1 MDAGIEEKAAHY
13 IAEIRSVQPEGPYR
27 LGGWS
32 LGGSVAYEMARQL
45 KEQGQEVNLLA
56 LLDAGL
62 RDTDDSVE
70 QAVTA
75 DNAAMLHLSLNE
87 MLGGAIT
94 PSLDHLRTLELD
106 EQLQF
111 VMELARRSNKMVP
124 DFQLS
129 QARRLFNLYKNN
141 LHALRDYRPRR
152 YPGRIV
158 IFRPSE
164 ELPEGTD
171 NLARNWDKL
180 ADGCVET
187 HLVPGTHHNMVMKPN
202 VSVLA
207 EILSEYLNETESGD
221 AAQVV
226 IRLMDA

>member
-1 MDAGIEEKAAHY
+1 
-13 IAEIRSVQPEGPYR
+13 
-27 LGGWS
+27 
-32 LGGSVAYEMARQL
+32 MALQL
-45 KEQGQEVNLLA
+45 KEQGQEVSLLA

-62 RDTDDSVE
+62 RDTDNSVQE
-70 QAVTA
+70 AITA
-75 DNAAMLHLSLNE
+75 DNAELLRLSLNE
-87 MLGGAIT
+87 MLGDTISA
-94 PSLDHLRTLELD
+94 SLDHLRTLDLD

-129 QARRLFNLYKNN
+129 QARRLFNLFKNN

-158 IFRPSE
+158 LFRPSD

-180 ADGCVET
+180 ADGGVET
-187 HLVPGTHHNMVMKPN
+187 QLVPGTHHSMIMKPN
-202 VSVLA
+202 VSALA
-207 EILSEYLNETESGD
+207 EKLGKYLNETEAGG